1 MQNIDQQDVSRSG
14 QTATAGTDF
23 TKPRTRINFRPSG
36 PEKAGNIAPSISVKS
51 YNPWGGMTNGGLKK
65 GITSTADAEKYL
77 KYLDGTP
84 YTHLPGLGLDF
95 NDEPGPDPFRIKEVN
110 GQLMLLDAPAHEK
123 FHVLCQRNR
132 YTPAISTN
140 KAYRMLDTKMNF
152 QQAKQACQNEGSV
165 LAMPRTVEDINAI
178 KGLFDRK

>member
-1 MQNIDQQDVSRSG
+1 
-14 QTATAGTDF
+14 
-23 TKPRTRINFRPSG
+23 
-36 PEKAGNIAPSISVKS
+36 
-51 YNPWGGMTNGGLKK
+51 MTNGGLKK

-95 NDEPGPDPFRIKEVN
+95 NDNRPNPFRIREVD
-110 GQLMLLDAPAHEK
+110 GTLTLLDAPAHEK

-132 YTPAISTN
+132 YTPAISAN
-140 KAYRMLDTKMNF
+140 KAYRMLDMKMNF
-152 QQAKQACQNEGSV
+152 QQAKQVCQNEGSV

>member
-1 MQNIDQQDVSRSG
+1 
-14 QTATAGTDF
+14 
-23 TKPRTRINFRPSG
+23 
-36 PEKAGNIAPSISVKS
+36 
-51 YNPWGGMTNGGLKK
+51 MTNEKLKR

-95 NDEPGPDPFRIKEVN
+95 NDNRPNPFRIREVD
-110 GQLMLLDAPAHEK
+110 GTLTLLDAPAHEK

-132 YTPAISTN
+132 YTPAISAN
-140 KAYRMLDTKMNF
+140 KAYRMLDTKMNS